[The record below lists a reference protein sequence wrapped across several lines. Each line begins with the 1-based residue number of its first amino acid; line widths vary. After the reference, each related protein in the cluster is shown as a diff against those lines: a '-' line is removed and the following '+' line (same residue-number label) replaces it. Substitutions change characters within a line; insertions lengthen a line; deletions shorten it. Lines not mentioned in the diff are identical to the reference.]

1 MYELERFGLDMKAS
15 TFVVKYGLRGGGRVG
30 AGAGSSA
37 MLHSEMIVCATRPR
51 DSLEASRR
59 SSRWKMSR

>member
-1 MYELERFGLDMKAS
+1 MCELGRFGLDMQTS
-15 TFVVKYGLRGGGRVG
+15 TFVVKYGLRGMGRVG
-30 AGAGSSA
+30 GSA
-37 MLHSEMIVCATRPR
+37 MLQSEMIVCATRPR